1 MRVRTLFF
9 LALFIVAVP
18 GVIASGW
25 IVERS
30 WSASAAAGQSIA
42 LTRALGLS
50 MRAAVSTAVERGP
63 LVMLVTANTTMAA
76 NETSFAEAAQE
87 RAAARQA
94 AAGLGLPVGDLEQE
108 EQTLDG
114 LIDQFRAADGQ
125 PVPKLARAVVTGPT
139 VIVNSFGRLDT
150 MLQSRL
156 MRIDPRVAA
165 ETDLADLLMSLRAVA
180 GLRSSLTIQD
190 LQDLGSGAAHVTAAS
205 AARLE
210 FMTGQIAQLWAM
222 IQRKAAVLP
231 PDPQRAEALADI
243 TRGFMAVAEPRYRH
257 DIALVSGTASV
268 GINAGAALHAFAVPW
283 LATLAAPREALLA
296 SALRTAQGERSA
308 SLTRLTMALIGML
321 VSIAV
326 AVAGGVLCWR
336 RVIAPLGRLTETL
349 GRIAAG
355 ELETNVPD
363 RGRTDEIGAIAAAV
377 ETLRAGAAE
386 ARRMAAEVEAEQ
398 QEKLAEAARLAAL
411 LSGFEQ
417 RADEAVAGVA
427 DAAGSLKSTADNLNA
442 LAQNA
447 LGEAGTIAQSAAG
460 ASAGV
465 DQLAAATEELS
476 ASIREIAARMAEA
489 ATAVEGAA
497 GDANGSAERVG
508 VLAQTA
514 SGIGEVV
521 RLIEDI
527 AGQTNLLAL
536 NATIEA
542 ARAGDAGKGFAVVA
556 GEVKSLANQT
566 AQATG
571 KIAAQIASIQAET
584 RDSVAAI
591 TRVAEKI
598 GGLTVIA
605 TTVSSAVEEQRAA
618 TDEIARSVQQ
628 AALGTGTVSNGIA
641 GLRQR
646 TEDTSS
652 AAERLRA
659 IAADLDQ
666 RLGLLRNGIDTLLT
680 GMRKNEQRLAA

>member
-1 MRVRTLFF
+1 MEAGMRVRTLFF
-9 LALFIVAVP
+9 LALFVVAVP

-25 IVERS
+25 IVARS
-30 WSASAAAGQSIA
+30 WSASADAGQAIR
-42 LTRALGLS
+42 LTRALGAS
-50 MRAAVSTAVERGP
+50 MQAGMVSAVERGP
-63 LVMLVTANTTMAA
+63 MLEIADGADTVDANAA
-76 NETSFAEAAQE
+76 SFAKAAQA
-87 RAAARQA
+87 RAIARQA
-94 AAGLGLPVGDLEQE
+94 AAALGLPVAGLAQDED
-108 EQTLDG
+108 TLHQV
-114 LIDQFRAADGQ
+114 IDQLRAAGGKATPDLAKAAIAAPTTLVNGFGALDE
-125 PVPKLARAVVTGPT
+125 KL
-139 VIVNSFGRLDT
+139 
-150 MLQSRL
+150 QERL
-156 MRIDPRVAA
+156 MHIDPRVAG
-165 ETDLADLLMSLRAVA
+165 ETDLADLLMGLRAVA
-180 GLRSSLTIQD
+180 GLRSAQL
-190 LQDLGSGAAHVTAAS
+190 LQLGLAGVEGATAPI
-205 AARLE
+205 ARLDQL
-210 FMTGQIAQLWAM
+210 TGRIAEVWAV
-222 IQRKAAVLP
+222 IQRKAVVLP
-231 PDPQRAEALADI
+231 PDAQRTQALADVA
-243 TRGFMAVAEPRYRH
+243 TGFMGPAEAGFRH
-257 DIALVSGTASV
+257 AIDQLRAGTLDNDA
-268 GINAGAALHAFAVPW
+268 ARALHPFAVHW
-283 LATLAAPREALLA
+283 LATLAAPREAALSA
-296 SALRTAQGERSA
+296 ALRTAENERGA
-308 SLTRLTMALIGML
+308 ALTRLTLALLGML
-321 VSIAV
+321 ASIAV
-326 AVAGGVLCWR
+326 ALGGGMLCWR
-336 RVIAPLGRLTETL
+336 RVIAPLGRLTGTL

-355 ELETNVPD
+355 ELETTVPD
-363 RGRTDEIGAIAAAV
+363 RARTDEIGAIAAAV
-377 ETLRAGAAE
+377 ESLRAGAAE
-386 ARRMAAEVEAEQ
+386 ARRMAAEVAAQ
-398 QEKLAEAARLAAL
+398 QEQKLAEAERLATL
-411 LSGFEQ
+411 LSGFER
-417 RADEAVAGVA
+417 RAGEVVAGVA
-427 DAAGSLKSTADNLNA
+427 EAAGTLKRTAEDLNA

-447 LGEAGTIAQSAAG
+447 RGEAGTIAQSAAG

-514 SGIGEVV
+514 TGIGEVV

-591 TRVAEKI
+591 TRVAERI

-628 AALGTGTVSNGIA
+628 AALGTGTVSSGIA

-646 TEDTSS
+646 TEDTSG
-652 AAERLRA
+652 AAERLRS

-666 RLGLLRNGIDTLLT
+666 RLGLLRDGIDTLLA
-680 GMRKNEQRLAA
+680 GMRTHDQPLAA

>member
-9 LALFIVAVP
+9 LALFVVAVP

-25 IVERS
+25 IVAGS
-30 WSASAAAGQSIA
+30 WSASADAGQAIR
-42 LTRALGLS
+42 LTRALGAS
-50 MRAAVSTAVERGP
+50 MQAAMVSAVQRGP
-63 LVMLVTANTTMAA
+63 LLEITTGADTVGANAA
-76 NETSFAEAAQE
+76 SFADAAEARVAAR
-87 RAAARQA
+87 RAAAA
-94 AAGLGLPVGDLEQE
+94 LGLPIATLEQDE
-108 EQTLDG
+108 DALN
-114 LIDQFRAADGQ
+114 LVIDQLRAAGGKAAPD
-125 PVPKLARAVVTGPT
+125 LAKAAIAAPT
-139 VIVNSFGRLDT
+139 ALVNGFSRLDAT
-150 MLQSRL
+150 LQARL
-156 MRIDPRVAA
+156 TRLDPRVAA
-165 ETDLADLLMSLRAVA
+165 ETDLADLLMGLRAIA
-180 GLRSSLTIQD
+180 GLRSASL
-190 LQDLGSGAAHVTAAS
+190 LRLGLAGTEGAAAPI
-205 AARLE
+205 ARLDRMSGE
-210 FMTGQIAQLWAM
+210 VAEIWAV
-222 IQRKAAVLP
+222 IQRKEAVLP
-231 PDPQRAEALADI
+231 PDASRARALADI
-243 TRGFMAVAEPRYRH
+243 GDGFMAVAEPGFRH
-257 DIALVSGTASV
+257 AIDQLRTGELSAE
-268 GINAGAALHAFAVPW
+268 AAAQSLHPFAVHW
-283 LATLAAPREALLA
+283 LATLAPPREAALA
-296 SALRTAQGERSA
+296 AALRTAESERGA
-308 SLTRLTMALIGML
+308 ALTRLTVALLGML
-321 VSIAV
+321 GSIAV
-326 AVAGGVLCWR
+326 AFAGGALCWR

-355 ELETNVPD
+355 ELETGVPD
-363 RGRTDEIGAIAAAV
+363 RARTDEIGAIAAAV
-377 ETLRAGAAE
+377 ESLRAGAAE
-386 ARRMAAEVEAEQ
+386 ARRMAEAVAAQ
-398 QEKLAEAARLAAL
+398 QEEKLAEAARLASL
-411 LSGFEQ
+411 LSGFER
-417 RADEAVAGVA
+417 RAGEAVAGVA
-427 DAAGSLKSTADNLNA
+427 EAAGTLKHTAEDLNA

-447 LGEAGTIAQSAAG
+447 RGEAGTIAQSAAG

-514 SGIGEVV
+514 TGIGEVV

-591 TRVAEKI
+591 TRVAERI

-628 AALGTGTVSNGIA
+628 AALGTGTVSTGIA

-646 TEDTSS
+646 TEDTSG
-652 AAERLRA
+652 AAERLRS

-666 RLGLLRNGIDTLLT
+666 RLGLLRDGIDALLA
-680 GMRKNEQRLAA
+680 GMRTHDRRLAA

>member
-9 LALFIVAVP
+9 FALFIVAVP

-25 IVERS
+25 IVARS
-30 WSASAAAGQSIA
+30 WRASADAGRAIA
-42 LTRALGLS
+42 LTRALDLS
-50 MRAAVSTAVERGP
+50 MKAAVATAVERGP
-63 LVMLVTANTTMAA
+63 LVLLATADTTMGA
-76 NETSFAEAAQE
+76 NEASFAKAARE
-87 RAAARQA
+87 RAAARRSA
-94 AAGLGLPVGDLEQE
+94 AALELPVAKLEQE
-108 EQTLDG
+108 EQTLAG
-114 LIDQFRAADGQ
+114 LLDRFRAAGGK
-125 PVPKLARAVVTGPT
+125 PVPNLAKAVVAAPT
-139 VIVNSFGRLDT
+139 ALVNSFAGLDVT
-150 MLQSRL
+150 LQARL
-156 MRIDPRVAA
+156 MRADPRVAA
-165 ETDLADLLMSLRAVA
+165 ETDLADLLMSLRAIA

-190 LQDLGSGAAHVTAAS
+190 LQDLGAGAARAAAAS
-205 AARLE
+205 PARLE
-210 FMTGQIAQLWAM
+210 FMTGQVEELWAAV
-222 IQRKAAVLP
+222 QRKAAALP
-231 PDPQRAEALADI
+231 PDPGRAQALADI
-243 TRGFMAVAEPRYRH
+243 AHGFMAVAEPRYRH
-257 DIALVSGTASV
+257 DIVVASGGAV
-268 GINAGAALHAFAVPW
+268 GADAGPALHAFAVPW
-283 LATLAAPREALLA
+283 LETLAAPREALLA
-296 SALRTAQGERSA
+296 SAMRTARNERGA
-308 SLTRLTMALIGML
+308 ALTRLTAALLGML
-321 VSIAV
+321 ASIAV
-326 AVAGGVLCWR
+326 AFVGGVLCWR
-336 RVIAPLGRLTETL
+336 RVIAPLGRLTGTL

-355 ELETNVPD
+355 ELETTVPD

-386 ARRMAAEVEAEQ
+386 ARRMAAAIAAEQ

-411 LSGFEQ
+411 LSGFER
-417 RADEAVAGVA
+417 RAGEAVAGVA
-427 DAAGSLKSTADNLNA
+427 DAAGTLKRTAEDLNA

-447 LGEAGTIAQSAAG
+447 RGEAGTIARSAAG

-514 SGIGEVV
+514 TGIGDVV

-584 RDSVAAI
+584 RDFVAAI
-591 TRVAEKI
+591 TRVAERI
-598 GGLTVIA
+598 GGLTLIA

-628 AALGTGTVSNGIA
+628 AALGTGTVSTGIA

-646 TEDTSS
+646 TEDTSG
-652 AAERLRA
+652 AAERLRS

-666 RLGLLRNGIDTLLT
+666 RLGLLREGIDALLI
-680 GMRKNEQRLAA
+680 GMRTHDQRLAA